1 MMWPGGLPLW
11 MEPIAEY
18 IMQLLKEPGYS
29 PQPCL
34 PPPRPRPLPHPL
46 TALAAAFPWN
56 ILSFLGLEL
65 YTFNSAR
72 VSLGNF
78 RTHPKQCCTTSVK
91 VQNFVFMMHL
101 SLHITTTCFLVCP
114 INCTASSSSEWPRT
128 GTAGT
133 EHITGPMSE

>member
-11 MEPIAEY
+11 MEPVAEY
-18 IMQLLKEPGYS
+18 IMQLLKEPGYN

-34 PPPRPRPLPHPL
+34 PPPCPRPLPHPL

-72 VSLGNF
+72 VSLGNLPYPPQTVLYHF
-78 RTHPKQCCTTSVK
+78 CESPELCVYDAFVTSYYHDLFSCLPNK
-91 VQNFVFMMHL
+91 
-101 SLHITTTCFLVCP
+101 LHCLIQL
-114 INCTASSSSEWPRT
+114 
-128 GTAGT
+128 
-133 EHITGPMSE
+133 